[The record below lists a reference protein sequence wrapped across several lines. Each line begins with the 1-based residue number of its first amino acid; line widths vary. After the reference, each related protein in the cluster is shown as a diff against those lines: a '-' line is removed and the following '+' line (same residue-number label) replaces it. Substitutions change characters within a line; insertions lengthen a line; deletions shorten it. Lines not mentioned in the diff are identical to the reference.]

1 MTDNKALEAL
11 ENVKMALARHLARQV
26 GYVPPDSVEK
36 FRNALEADTDL
47 QIIAAALVEADEI
60 KKRAEKVKDVFVRE
74 IESSKDSCEA
84 EFAKLSRSIKIALI
98 DFILKGE
105 PE

>member
-26 GYVPPDSVEK
+26 GYVPPDSVET

-47 QIIAAALVEADEI
+47 QIIAAALVELDEI
-60 KKRAEKVKDVFVRE
+60 KKRAEERLADAPFQTRGV
-74 IESSKDSCEA
+74 A
-84 EFAKLSRSIKIALI
+84 TLTNNLI
-98 DFILKGE
+98 NYILKGE
-105 PE
+105 PK